1 MYYPFMQFITDT
13 LMPYRQTQLLEYA
26 VGSVHYNREDACS
39 ILNETLATYQKPG
52 FLPLVDDAYV
62 ERLEFYVD
70 RYFSEIG
77 ATSPLSVEVCRAIA
91 TLHIPGVVQLSANT
105 IKKAFENYG

>member
-1 MYYPFMQFITDT
+1 MQYSFTQFITDA
-13 LMPYRQTQLLEYA
+13 LMPYKQTRLLEYA
-26 VGSVHYNREDACS
+26 VGAVPFNRGEACS
-39 ILNETLATYQKPG
+39 ILNETLAAYQKVG

-70 RYFSEIG
+70 RYFSESG
-77 ATSPLSVEVCRAIA
+77 ATNALSVEVCRAIA
-91 TLHIPGVVQLSANT
+91 TMHIPGVVQLSANT